1 MNPFQIADRRSPRR
15 AGWSGGVVL
24 LVLMLVAPAPAWGQL
39 SEVLVESNVSNATV
53 VIDGTELARTNEDG
67 VALIEAIAPGQHT
80 VELRKAGYWNAS
92 VRVTL
97 EPGLTTPV
105 VLELRRREGSDVGNL
120 LVETNVSGAIV
131 ELDGEEVGQT
141 SPTGQIFISGVEP
154 GQHQIVTRK
163 EGYEPVSRVVR
174 IDETG
179 LDQTTRLQMA
189 EVSEGDPTV
198 SSSDD
203 EPAPTITAGQEIP
216 DSIGAS
222 FPTGGTVSTRQPA
235 VIVNA
240 EVEGASV
247 RVNDSVFGQ
256 TGPGG
261 RLRVRVDTGQHQISV
276 SKEGLPPAQAQETV
290 QVGVGEE
297 QTLTLNLKQLDSR
310 RIAGTEIV
318 LILSL
323 IGLSMI
329 VVLFVV
335 LISKP
340 GGTLARWARKQLGV
354 TRRVQYA
361 LAQWVRH
368 PFQDRQPFDRYYVV
382 QELRSGEFATIYLAD
397 DPEMR
402 RRVRLR
408 VLDTPYAGQSDH
420 AESFLEG
427 GRLLEHLQETVPDAP
442 IATAYRCGR
451 ENGTE
456 DGRPFLAL
464 EHFQGKTLASRMG
477 DEGALAVDD
486 ALAIIRQVCV
496 GLQAAHKN
504 GVTHGHLTPA
514 NVVITQEDPELEIK
528 LTGFGD
534 REYKHTTEILTD
546 GYSEGITSYLSPE
559 EFEDGRSTWQSD
571 MYSVG
576 VLFYKMVTGS
586 PPFTHEN
593 PVRIVEMHQE
603 APTPD
608 LPERVPSTIR
618 PVFYRLL
625 NKDPDR
631 RPTAKNVLSVL
642 DLMGDL
648 MEATT

>member
-1 MNPFQIADRRSPRR
+1 MTLPQIDARRSPHL
-15 AGWSGGVVL
+15 AGWSRGVVL

-53 VIDGTELARTNEDG
+53 VIDGTDLARTNEDG
-67 VALIEAIAPGQHT
+67 VALLEGIAPGQHT
-80 VELRKAGYWNAS
+80 VELRKSGFWSAS

-105 VLELRRREGSDVGNL
+105 VLELRPRKGNDVGNL
-120 LVETNVSGAIV
+120 LVETNVSGAV
-131 ELDGEEVGQT
+131 VTLDGEEIGQT
-141 SPTGQIFISGVEP
+141 GPTGQIFVSGVSP
-154 GQHQIVTRK
+154 GQHRIVAEK
-163 EGYEPVSRVVR
+163 EGYQSISRVVTV
-174 IDETG
+174 DETG
-179 LDQTTRLQMA
+179 LDQTTRLELA
-189 EVSEGDPTV
+189 EGAAQGEPTA
-198 SSSDD
+198 D
-203 EPAPTITAGQEIP
+203 EAEPVITAGKRLP
-216 DSIGAS
+216 DSINAS
-222 FPTGGTVSTRQPA
+222 FPAGGEIRTRQPELT
-235 VIVNA
+235 VNA
-240 EVEGASV
+240 EVEGAMV
-247 RVNDSVFGQ
+247 RVDDSIFGK
-256 TGPGG
+256 TGPSG
-261 RLRVRVDTGQHQISV
+261 RLRVRVDSGQHRVAV
-276 SKEGLPPAQAQETV
+276 SKEGLPPAKAQETV
-290 QVGVGEE
+290 RLGVGDKRA
-297 QTLTLNLKQLDSR
+297 LNLDLQQSESR

-318 LILSL
+318 LVLLMLGLSL
-323 IGLSMI
+323 M

-335 LISKP
+335 VISKP
-340 GGTLARWARKQLGV
+340 GGTLVRRIRKQLGV
-354 TRRVQYA
+354 TRRARYE
-361 LAQWVRH
+361 LARWVRH
-368 PFQDRQPFDRYYVV
+368 PFQDRQQFDRYYVV
-382 QELRSGEFATIYLAD
+382 RELRSGEFATIYLAD
-397 DPEMR
+397 DPEMKR
-402 RRVRLR
+402 QVRLR
-408 VLDTPYAGQSDH
+408 VLDTPYAGKSDH

-451 ENGTE
+451 ENGAE

-464 EHFQGKTLASRMG
+464 EYFQGKTLIDHMR
-477 DEGALAVDD
+477 DEGPLAVDD

-496 GLQAAHKN
+496 GLRAAHGS

-514 NVVITQEDPELEIK
+514 NVVITQEDPQIEIK

-576 VLFYKMVTGS
+576 ILFYKMITGS
-586 PPFTHEN
+586 PPHTHKN

-625 NKDPDR
+625 NKDPDH
-631 RPTAKNVLSVL
+631 RPTAKNVISVL
-642 DLMGDL
+642 DLIQV
-648 MEATT
+648 TT